1 MTKLNPNSLQ
11 AFLLKK
17 KEQNQSTHVP
27 QSEPVS
33 KPQLTTP
40 SAEESIAKVPAVES
54 IVVEESKAEELVGV
68 VTMTSE
74 SEAVGN
80 HAEMQDPP
88 KMLSTPKPTKVSNVL
103 NRDVLR
109 AKASEMTLE
118 DVSQLTGDERE
129 PGVTE
134 SEFQQVLDI
143 LDQKMIQDK
152 GIVDDLNLADFRSI
166 ISRIMIDLKAN
177 PSYAGLMLDKHV
189 HSIMSFMW
197 ATQAKAVENNVKK
210 EGAAQKRAASVGK
223 KSALALAF
231 NKVSAN
237 DLSL

>member
-129 PGVTE
+129 PG
-134 SEFQQVLDI
+134 DNPR
-143 LDQKMIQDK
+143 
-152 GIVDDLNLADFRSI
+152 GFR
-166 ISRIMIDLKAN
+166 RV
-177 PSYAGLMLDKHV
+177 PQP
-189 HSIMSFMW
+189 F
-197 ATQAKAVENNVKK
+197 ATGSAC
-210 EGAAQKRAASVGK
+210 GAE
-223 KSALALAF
+223 
-231 NKVSAN
+231 
-237 DLSL
+237 